1 MSTTVMAAC
10 WPLQMPPTPKAVLMS
25 LADNAN
31 DHGEC
36 WPSISTICE
45 RTCFGKT
52 AVIEAIRWLESDGV
66 LVADRTNGRH
76 TRYTIVPNLDLF
88 NRSAKRTGPPAEPVR
103 EANRTGA
110 SGEPDRSA
118 RRTLTVKNHQELK
131 DQKQQRDSKRGSR
144 LPDGW
149 APSEAVREWAR
160 SEFPTVNLD
169 VVLAEFAD
177 YWRSVP
183 GQRGTKLDWDATFR
197 NRVREV
203 AARQSRNPRGTHRES
218 AADRVA
224 RRNAEAERGRAGVV
238 IEGEFD
244 AR

>member
-1 MSTTVMAAC
+1 MTAC
-10 WPLQMPPTPKAVLMS
+10 WPLQMPPTPKAVLIS

-52 AVIEAIRWLESDGV
+52 AVIEAIRWLEADGV
-66 LVADRTNGRH
+66 LVADRSNGRH

-88 NRSAKRTGPPAEPVR
+88 NRSGKRTGPVAEPVR
-103 EANRTGA
+103 EANRTGPA
-110 SGEPDRSA
+110 GGPDRSA
-118 RRTLTVKNHQELK
+118 RRTLTVKNHQEPEE
-131 DQKQQRDSKRGSR
+131 QKQQRDSKRGSR

-149 APSEAVREWAR
+149 SPSDAVREWAR
-160 SEFPTVNLD
+160 SEFPAVNLD

-203 AARQSRNPRGTHRES
+203 AARSPRNTHAATHRES
-218 AADRVA
+218 AAERVA
-224 RRNAEAERGRAGVV
+224 RRNAEAEQRRGGV
-238 IEGEFD
+238 IDGEFD
-244 AR
+244 RVR